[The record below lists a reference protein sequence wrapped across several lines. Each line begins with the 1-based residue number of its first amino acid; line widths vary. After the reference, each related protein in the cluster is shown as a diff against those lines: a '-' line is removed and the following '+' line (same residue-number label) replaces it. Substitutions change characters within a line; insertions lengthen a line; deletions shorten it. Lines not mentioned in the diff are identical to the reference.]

1 MTEKEK
7 RITGFIAWFAISITA
22 VAVGVFIGWAGMEV
36 YYS

>member
-7 RITGFIAWFAISITA
+7 RITDLIAWSAISITA
-22 VAVGVFIGWAGMEV
+22 VAVGTFIGWVVMEM